1 MPVFFIR
8 SSQRS
13 NDTITIGGP
22 LFSHLSK
29 SLRVQ
34 TGETLWVGDEHRV
47 RYHVQVNRVDS
58 QSLCASI
65 LESIHAPPIPP
76 ASVVLAQAVLKG
88 ERMNW
93 VIQKATELGVS
104 AIIPLLTSRVIV
116 RPPADR
122 IRLIQG
128 RWQRIVID
136 AAQQS
141 EQWTVPDVASP
152 MALAELFDHGTP
164 DALRCALVERDARQR
179 LGALPIN
186 HGFCG
191 SLVLIVGPEGGWT
204 REEVQ
209 NFRDH
214 HVYDVSLGDHVFR
227 GETAALAALSIIHHR
242 LGNVG

>member
-1 MPVFFIR
+1 MPVFFIQ
-8 SSQRS
+8 SSQIS
-13 NDTITIGGP
+13 HDAITIHDP

-34 TGETLWVGDEHRV
+34 KGETLWVGDEQRV

-58 QSLCASI
+58 RSLHASI
-65 LESIHAPPIPP
+65 LESIPGPPVPP
-76 ASVVLAQAVLKG
+76 ASVVLAQAVIKG
-88 ERMNW
+88 DRMNW

-116 RPPADR
+116 HPPADR
-122 IRLIQG
+122 IRLVQG
-128 RWQRIVID
+128 RWQRIVTD

-141 EQWTVPDVASP
+141 EQWTIPDVASP
-152 MALAELFDHGTP
+152 MALAEFFEHGTP

-186 HGFCG
+186 HGFRG

-204 REEVQ
+204 PEEVQ
-209 NFRDH
+209 NFRDQ
-214 HVYDVSLGDHVFR
+214 HVHDVSLGDHVFR
-227 GETAALAALSIIHHR
+227 GETATLAALSIIHHR

>member
-8 SSQRS
+8 SNQIA
-13 NDTITIGGP
+13 NDTITIDGP

-34 TGETLWVGDEHRV
+34 KGETLWVGDEHRV

-58 QSLCASI
+58 RSLCASI
-65 LESIHAPPIPP
+65 LESMHGPPVPP

-104 AIIPLLTSRVIV
+104 AVIPLLTSRVIV

-122 IRLIQG
+122 IRTVQG

-141 EQWTVPDVASP
+141 EQWAIPDVASP
-152 MALAELFDHGTP
+152 MAVAELFDHGTP

-179 LGALPIN
+179 LGALPIH
-186 HGFCG
+186 HGFRG

-214 HVYDVSLGDHVFR
+214 HVHDASLGDHVFR
-227 GETAALAALSIIHHR
+227 GETATLTALSIIQHR